1 METKRLDIRQDRIMI
16 YDCFHMRIFHFVGLA
31 VGFTRLTGVIQDSG
45 NMIRDLIQQIA
56 SASSGAYIELAWDTA
71 SNMDCWYAPAIGI
84 SL

>member
-1 METKRLDIRQDRIMI
+1 MI

-45 NMIRDLIQQIA
+45 NMIRDLIQHLIPGMA
-56 SASSGAYIELAWDTA
+56 NSLRLVRYIELAWDTA